1 MKWANIKKLDIANG
15 SGIRVSLFVSGCNF
29 HCKNCFNQE
38 AQSFEY
44 GRPYTHSIFNLIR
57 GLVYKPYIA
66 GLSIL
71 GGDAMWQT
79 SEDIDELI
87 KLCDYIHRKED
98 KDVWIWTGFTFEEIM
113 QYDKPDDKL
122 SKEELARKKL
132 LFHCDVLVDGRYIDE
147 QRDLTLKWRGS
158 RNQRVLNVPESL
170 KQKQAVLLE
179 GEN

>member
-1 MKWANIKKLDIANG
+1 MRWANIKKLDIANG
-15 SGIRVSLFVSGCNF
+15 CGIRVSLFVSYCNF
-29 HCKNCFNQE
+29 HCKNCFNKE
-38 AQSFEY
+38 AQSINY
-44 GRPYTHSIFNLIR
+44 GEKYTVDTFNCICKLIN
-57 GLVYKPYIA
+57 KPYIK
-66 GLSIL
+66 GFSLL

-79 SEDIDELI
+79 PEDIDELI
-87 KLCDYIHRKED
+87 KLCDYTHNIN

-113 QYDKPDDKL
+113 QYDKSDNEL
-122 SKEELARKKL
+122 SKEELARQKL